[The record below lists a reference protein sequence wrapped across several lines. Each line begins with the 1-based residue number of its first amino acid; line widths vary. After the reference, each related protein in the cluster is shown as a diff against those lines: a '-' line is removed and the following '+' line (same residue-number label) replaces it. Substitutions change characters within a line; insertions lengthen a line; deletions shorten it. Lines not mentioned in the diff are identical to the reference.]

1 MKRMKKLLILLFLVL
16 SQTVGAQRITGVV
29 VDAVTGD
36 SIPFAS
42 VQYKGHRL
50 AVVGEAS
57 GTFSIERRNGWSIT
71 FSALGYKS
79 VKILIGANT
88 PSEIRVTMKPDTRGL
103 SEVKVKGKRGKYR
116 RKDNP
121 AIALMRRVIAA
132 KKKTH
137 LENHDYYRYDKY
149 QKITLAVND
158 IQPDE
163 LEKGMFRNSEWY
175 KNQVE
180 VCPHN
185 GKLILPLSV
194 DETVTQNIYRR
205 DPQSEKTIV
214 KGRSTKGVNSLI
226 ETGEILNTMLKD
238 VFKDVDLYDDQINLL
253 HKRFISPIGRDA
265 ISFYRYY
272 IEDTVYV
279 GKDKCFHLQ
288 FLPNNPQDFGFR
300 GEMWVLADSTLHVKR
315 CDMTLPQNT
324 AVNFVEGMKINQEYT
339 QLPGGDWALTT
350 DDMVV
355 EMSLLNFLTKAI
367 VMRTTR
373 NSGYSFDALP
383 DKMFRG
389 MAKER
394 FDPDAMIQGPDF
406 WNRNRRAELSRSE
419 ASMDEF
425 INSMKKSKNFG
436 FVLFAAKAFI
446 ENFIELGDEKHPSKV
461 DLGPVN
467 TMISKN
473 FIDGVRTRISGQT
486 TANLNPHWFFSG
498 YYARGWDSKKNYYKG
513 EVTYSFNKKKY
524 LPREFPKRTLTF
536 TSAYDVYSPS
546 DKFVT
551 TDKDNVFTSFKWS
564 EVNKMMFYNR
574 QQLAFEYETDWGF
587 RLLTSIKTE
596 GNEACGELF
605 FVPLSSETGLENAG
619 THGKLRTTEI
629 HAELRYSPGETFIN
643 TKQRRIPANH
653 DAPVFQLGH
662 TMGIKGFM
670 GGEYNY
676 NFTEASI
683 YKRLWLGSWGRLETR
698 LKGGVQWNKVP
709 FPLLI
714 MPATNL
720 SYIVNDETFS
730 MINNMEFLNDRY
742 ASLHLSWDLN
752 GKILNRIPLIRKLKW
767 RESLGFNCLWGSLSD
782 KNNPYVEANAGDGRL
797 MYFPK
802 GAYVMD
808 GSRPYM
814 EFTAGIHNIFK
825 ILHVQYVRR
834 LSYLSLP
841 TARKHGVRF
850 TLEFSF

>member
-1 MKRMKKLLILLFLVL
+1 MKKLLILFFAVL
-16 SQTVGAQRITGVV
+16 SQVACAQRITGVV

-42 VQYKGHRL
+42 VQYKGHKI
-50 AVVGEAS
+50 AVVGELS
-57 GTFSIERRNGWSIT
+57 GTFSIERRNGWYVT
-71 FSALGYKS
+71 FSALGYKPLK
-79 VKILIGANT
+79 VLVGANT
-88 PSEIRVTMKPDTRGL
+88 PAVMRVTLKPDARGL
-103 SEVKVKGKRGKYR
+103 AEVRIKGKRGKYR

-121 AIALMRRVIAA
+121 AVALMRRIIAA

-137 LENHDYYRYDKY
+137 LENHDYYSFDKY

-158 IQPDE
+158 LHTEEI
-163 LEKGMFRNSEWY
+163 EKGMFRKSKWFL
-175 KNQVE
+175 NQVE
-180 VCPHN
+180 MCPLN

-194 DETVTQNIYRR
+194 DETVTQNIYRK
-205 DPQSEKTIV
+205 DPKSEKTIV
-214 KGRSTKGVNSLI
+214 TGRSSKGVNNLI

-300 GEMWVLADSTLHVKR
+300 GEMWVLADSTLHIKR
-315 CDMTLPQNT
+315 CDMTLPQNN
-324 AVNFVEGMKINQEYT
+324 AVNFVEGLKMTQEYT
-339 QLPGGDWALTT
+339 RLPDGEWVLAT
-350 DDMVV
+350 DDMMV
-355 EMSLLNFLTKAI
+355 EMSLLNFLTKAV

-373 NSGYSFDALP
+373 NSGYSFGPLP
-383 DKMFRG
+383 DRMFKG
-389 MAKER
+389 LAKER
-394 FDPDAMIQGPDF
+394 YDPDAMMQGADF
-406 WNRNRRAELSRSE
+406 WQRNRKAELSESE

-425 INSMKKSKNFG
+425 IRGMRKSKNFG

-446 ENFIELGDEKHPSKV
+446 ENFIELGNERHPSKV

-467 TMISKN
+467 TVISKN
-473 FIDGVRTRISGQT
+473 FIDGVRTRVSGQT

-513 EVTYSFNKKKY
+513 EVTYSLNKKKY

-536 TSAYDVYSPS
+536 TSTYDVYSPS
-546 DKFVT
+546 DKFVS
-551 TDKDNVFTSFKWS
+551 TDKDNVFTAFKWS

-587 RLLTSIKTE
+587 RVLAGVKAE
-596 GNEACGELF
+596 ENEACGELYF
-605 FVPLSSETGLENAG
+605 TPMSVPQADAAAYG
-619 THGKLRTTEI
+619 HGRLRTTEL
-629 HAELRYSPGETFIN
+629 HAELRYCPGETFIN

-653 DAPVFQLGH
+653 DAPVFTLGH
-662 TMGIKGFM
+662 TAGIKGFM
-670 GGEYNY
+670 GGDYSHNY
-676 NFTEASI
+676 TEASI
-683 YKRLWLGSWGRLETR
+683 YKRFWMGSWGRLETR
-698 LKGGVQWNKVP
+698 LRGGIQWNKVP

-720 SYIVNDETFS
+720 SYIFNRETFS

-742 ASLHLSWDLN
+742 ASLHVSWELN

-782 KNNPYVEANAGDGRL
+782 KNNPFIERNAGDGRL
-797 MYFPK
+797 MYFPE
-802 GAYVMD
+802 GAYIMD
-808 GSRPYM
+808 GSEPYM

-825 ILHVQYVRR
+825 IINVQYVRR
-834 LSYLSLP
+834 LSYLNLP